1 MEKFVIS
8 SKNENE
14 VREKVKKML
23 TLNFDETILIKEIKK
38 PFKFLFLTF
47 DGKYE
52 VTLIKKSELK
62 KENLKKEI
70 NKKETVKKENP
81 KKENIKKGNKI
92 EKETVKKEDLADSKI
107 VTKIRSIF
115 KEFLIK
121 TDLNVVIKEISF
133 KDNAYIIEMGGE
145 DIRYLIGE
153 KGVVLS
159 SLEYLMMSLSEFKN
173 IKIYLDSNNYKEKR
187 EQILRDL
194 ANKTA
199 QNVLKTG
206 KKVKLNPMPSRERR
220 IIHEEIS
227 KIAELE
233 TISMG
238 IEPRR
243 CLVIRLK
250 SKK

>member
-1 MEKFVIS
+1 MEKFVIN
-8 SKNENE
+8 SKNEND

-23 TLNFDETILIKEIKK
+23 TLNSDETILIKEIKK
-38 PFKFLFLTF
+38 PFKFFFLTF

-62 KENLKKEI
+62 KEKKESIKKEISKKENKNIKEPVKKEILKKE
-70 NKKETVKKENP
+70 ET
-81 KKENIKKGNKI
+81 ID
-92 EKETVKKEDLADSKI
+92 TKI
-107 VTKIRSIF
+107 VNKIRSIF
-115 KEFLIK
+115 KEFLVK
-121 TDLNVVIKEISF
+121 TDLNVIIKEISF
-133 KDNAYIIEMGGE
+133 KDNAYVIELGGE
-145 DIRYLIGE
+145 DVRYLIGE

-159 SLEYLMMSLSEFKN
+159 SLEYLMMSLNEFKN

-199 QNVLKTG
+199 KSVLKNG
-206 KKVKLNPMPSRERR
+206 KKIKLNPMPSRERR

-250 SKK
+250 NKK